1 MTNRKQPSEK
11 PKSETAPSLPLP
23 SLEDFGLAFYIKED
37 QSLWAEFA
45 VQKTSREISKQEF
58 YQLFGS
64 GGFSATDYPL
74 IEANLALLLDAI
86 KRREAHYS
94 CISIPEPAKID
105 IYLSSNRLLAGAQVF
120 GAQGL
125 GEKLTEQAVNL
136 ILRNSKVTFGI
147 LPDVIEYL
155 TSDELHNKLRNTK
168 NSYCTIIALGENFV
182 NGVDGYLVPLIKDA
196 SDRRIK
202 KDEQG
207 NINYLEKGD
216 FPFVEEGTP
225 LMCRVEPT
233 KGITGTTVQA
243 KVLRAKDG
251 KDVQFKLK
259 DSSVRLDEDDYNLLV
274 AATGGLPVIYANGA
288 QVEDVLRLQKVD
300 LSTGHV
306 RFKGSVEIR
315 EEVRDGMQVI
325 ATGDIKVNG
334 SVDAAFLKAGG
345 HIEIAGGAIGYKGS
359 NNLTMRAALK
369 AQHSIKL
376 RFCHEALLEA
386 GQEILIGS
394 QATHSLIT
402 AGTFIKIEG
411 KGQAVGGRLTAADYI
426 ELNITGAFAYTE
438 TYFEIG
444 ECVKL
449 EQEYAQL
456 IASLN
461 AMDSK
466 KYRLI
471 EVARAIRKKGKKEL
485 AKMKDKLILAK
496 EAIQAEEK
504 ELNQKVLRVELE
516 LARYYAAQ
524 LIIHRK
530 AYPGTL
536 LTLANKKF
544 DVVREMDKVTFYLYN
559 GQVATRF

>member
-1 MTNRKQPSEK
+1 MTKTIHQSDTTSK
-11 PKSETAPSLPLP
+11 KASSLPLP
-23 SLEDFGLAFYIKED
+23 SLEEFGLAFYIKED
-37 QSLWAEFA
+37 QSLWAEFV
-45 VQKTSREISKQEF
+45 VQEASREISKEEF
-58 YQLFGS
+58 YQLFNAA
-64 GGFSATDYPL
+64 GFAITDYPPMA
-74 IEANLALLLDAI
+74 ANLALLLDAI
-86 KRREAHYS
+86 KRKEAHYS
-94 CISIPEPAKID
+94 CISIPEAATLE
-105 IYLSSNRLLAGAQVF
+105 IYLSNDRLLASAEVF

-125 GEKLTEQAVNL
+125 GAKLTEQSINL
-136 ILRNSKVTFGI
+136 VLKNSKVTFGI
-147 LPDVIEYL
+147 LPEVIEYL
-155 TSDELHNKLRNTK
+155 TSDELDKRLRNTDS
-168 NSYCTIIALGENFV
+168 SYCTIIALGENFV
-182 NGVDGYLVPLIKDA
+182 DGKDGYLEALITDA
-196 SDRRIK
+196 SDRRTQ
-202 KDEQG
+202 KDKQG

-216 FPFVEEGTP
+216 FPYIEEGTP
-225 LMCRVEPT
+225 MMRRVEPT

-251 KDVQFKLK
+251 KDMQFRLK
-259 DSSVRLDEDDYNLLV
+259 DNSVKFDDDDPNLLV
-274 AATGGLPVIYANGA
+274 AAIGGLPVLNPSGA
-288 QVEDVLRLQKVD
+288 QIEDVLRLNKVD

-306 RFKGSVEIR
+306 RFRGSVEIR

-345 HIEIAGGAIGYKGS
+345 HIEIAGGAIGYKGN

-411 KGQAVGGRLTAADYI
+411 KGQAVGGKLTAADYI
-426 ELNITGAFAYTE
+426 ELNVTGAFAYTE
-438 TYFEIG
+438 TYFDIG
-444 ECVKL
+444 ECVEL
-449 EQEYAQL
+449 EEEYAQL
-456 IASLN
+456 LASLN
-461 AMDSK
+461 TIDAK

-471 EVARAIRKKGKKEL
+471 EVARAVRKKGRKEL

-496 EAIQAEEK
+496 DAIQTEQKQLNERVLQVEQ
-504 ELNQKVLRVELE
+504 ELRRFYSSK
-516 LARYYAAQ
+516 
-524 LIIHRK
+524 LIVNRR